1 MLKTITPI
9 NNTIYVERKFASSQ
23 EIESA
28 LDISKKVFNDW
39 KATSIEER
47 KIILNK
53 FVDCFLENNKEI
65 EEELCRQMGRP
76 ISQCG
81 GEMNGLKRGLVI

>member
-9 NNTIYVERKFASSQ
+9 NNTIYVERNFATSQ

-39 KATSIEER
+39 KIKSIEER

-53 FVDCFLENNKEI
+53 FVDCFLENKNSFDASPAHNTE
-65 EEELCRQMGRP
+65 
-76 ISQCG
+76 SS
-81 GEMNGLKRGLVI
+81 NVI